1 MKYVIKDKQTKLYV
15 SEISCEFTQDINSAL
30 VITEEDK
37 HNYSKDSY
45 ELIPIKLFISNE
57 YDDTDEFKVYDK
69 STTPTKVI
77 SDLMKVVN
85 SEFRSDGEMQSHP
98 IKGRLTVTV
107 EGLDDEFYL
116 SGYETSYFFGCG
128 CCSGIDLK
136 VSKI

>member
-1 MKYVIKDKQTKLYV
+1 MNYIIKDKESKLYLGV
-15 SEISCEFTQDINSAL
+15 DSLVEDIDNARVL
-30 VITEEDK
+30 TEKDK
-37 HNYSKDSY
+37 HCFQTELY
-45 ELIPIKLFISNE
+45 EFIPVKLFIIND
-57 YDDTDEFKVYDK
+57 YDDTEEFKIYDK
-69 STTPTKVI
+69 DTTPTKVI
-77 SDLMKVVN
+77 SDLVKVVN